1 MKVLVII
8 FIIIAAISSLSS
20 MGYVVVDIVV
30 EKYKKSQLVVAPAA
44 PAPAA
49 PAPVAPV
56 PEPEPEV
63 VVVEQVDHINA
74 EEADKLLSDDLAM
87 SNVKR
92 ESGTGSGYRALVN
105 IGVINKHYNSGEV
118 VTLADLKA
126 KGLIEKKAGR
136 VKVLADG
143 VLEKALTIK
152 ADSFSIQAIKMIEL
166 TGGTPIILE

>member
-44 PAPAA
+44 PAPA
-49 PAPVAPV
+49 APV